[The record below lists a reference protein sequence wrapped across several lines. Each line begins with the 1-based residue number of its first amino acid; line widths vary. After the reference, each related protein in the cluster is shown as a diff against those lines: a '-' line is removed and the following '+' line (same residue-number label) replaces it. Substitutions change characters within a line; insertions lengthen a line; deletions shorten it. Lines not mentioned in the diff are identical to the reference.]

1 MNLLSWS
8 EVCHF
13 LQGCLQIAVF
23 CILGWF
29 YCMIANAASQQ
40 QQQQPPEI
48 TIELG
53 RGIIKVEVANTPASR
68 EQGMMKRKRLGIDR
82 GMLFVFDTPEAV
94 CLWMKDTVIPLSAA
108 FIDNSGLVVKT
119 VDLEPNSKEE
129 KCAPVPIRY
138 VLEVNRHWFD
148 QNDVKPGSKLYKL
161 PTSP

>member
-1 MNLLSWS
+1 MN
-8 EVCHF
+8 
-13 LQGCLQIAVF
+13 
-23 CILGWF
+23 
-29 YCMIANAASQQ
+29 ANAARQQ
-40 QQQQPPEI
+40 RPAEI
-48 TIELG
+48 TLELG
-53 RGIIKVEVANTPASR
+53 RGIIKAEVANTPASR
-68 EQGMMKRKRLGIDR
+68 ERGMMKRKRFGINR
-82 GMLFVFDTPEAV
+82 GMLFVLDTPEAV
-94 CLWMKDTVIPLSAA
+94 CLWMKNTGIPLSAA